1 MSKLINSLY
10 IILCLLSYTSC
21 QGNEANL
28 VLENVESSPCMSEQR
43 VNDLILQ
50 VRNGDTEAYKSLAY
64 CYRDGDGVEKS
75 YLNAIF
81 MYLVYCQKMGL
92 DLDAAAELYD
102 EGHPY
107 RLLIEILTSSGLDG
121 EVEQKIA
128 RLQQLSMA
136 DAEVLVPMREFL
148 MNGKDNNVLEILKEA
163 ENEGS
168 ELAGAMQIIYFEEV
182 KDSVGYQQCLNRLA
196 EKHPFLNMKMAELYG
211 NKYDENEDFSC
222 IRKAMEYYYKA
233 DAYGML
239 SPKGANKLW
248 SIYDYFSWKGM
259 LEYDEDELERIKKIV
274 FVKRNR

>member
-21 QGNEANL
+21 QGDEANL
-28 VLENVESSPCMSEQR
+28 VLENVESNPCMSEQR